1 MKMTSRSLVFRGA
14 GRLLA
19 SAILLTL
26 AQLNRPGDEL
36 AAQTQNS
43 ITVAGTVRDSTG
55 QPIAEAQVFLEQVG
69 TAKSIQAKTNADG
82 TFTLAADRSGTYTL
96 RAEKSGL
103 HARTVEPFVLAAGEN
118 KHIDL
123 VLASPSTAAME

>member
-14 GRLLA
+14 GRL
-19 SAILLTL
+19 
-26 AQLNRPGDEL
+26 
-36 AAQTQNS
+36 
-43 ITVAGTVRDSTG
+43 RDSTG

-123 VLASPSTAAME
+123 VLASPSTAAMEFKDEPDFTVAGVT